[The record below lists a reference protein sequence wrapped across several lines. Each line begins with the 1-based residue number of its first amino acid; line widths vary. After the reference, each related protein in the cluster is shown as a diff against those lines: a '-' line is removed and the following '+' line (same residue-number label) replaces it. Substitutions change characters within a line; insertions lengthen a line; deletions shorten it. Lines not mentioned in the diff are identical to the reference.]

1 MINVY
6 KRINKNNL
14 IKVEIKIN
22 QMIFMFKIRII

>member
-6 KRINKNNL
+6 KGINKNNL